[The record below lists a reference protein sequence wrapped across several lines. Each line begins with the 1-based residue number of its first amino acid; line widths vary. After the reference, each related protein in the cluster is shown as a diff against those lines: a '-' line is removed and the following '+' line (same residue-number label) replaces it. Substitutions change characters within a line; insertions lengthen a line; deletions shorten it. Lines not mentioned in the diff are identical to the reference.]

1 MVKEKQFLSDF
12 EIRII
17 IERLCQELIENHND
31 FKDTVIIGIQ
41 PRGVLLKTRIINNI
55 SLSFPKTEIQSGS
68 IDISFYR
75 DDFRRRSEPIIPSN
89 MDIDFSVEDKKV
101 VLVDDVLYTGRSV
114 RSAIDALMSF
124 GRPKSVQLL
133 VLVDRK
139 FSRDLPIQANYI
151 GKKVDALCNQRV
163 KVEWKEISGID
174 QVNILNLE

>member
-1 MVKEKQFLSDF
+1 
-12 EIRII
+12 
-17 IERLCQELIENHND
+17 
-31 FKDTVIIGIQ
+31 
-41 PRGVLLKTRIINNI
+41 
-55 SLSFPKTEIQSGS
+55 
-68 IDISFYR
+68 
-75 DDFRRRSEPIIPSN
+75 